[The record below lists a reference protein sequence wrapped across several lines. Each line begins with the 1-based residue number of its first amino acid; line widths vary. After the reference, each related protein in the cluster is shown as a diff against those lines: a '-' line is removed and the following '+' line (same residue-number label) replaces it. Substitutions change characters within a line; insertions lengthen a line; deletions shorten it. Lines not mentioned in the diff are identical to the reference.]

1 MSDNLSHLEAIQSCA
16 DARLSLAR
24 LITRINRA
32 ESDAVLLQAAEL
44 RKELLDINKKLQAV
58 TLVLL
63 GEGE

>member
-1 MSDNLSHLEAIQSCA
+1 MSDNLSNLEAIQSCA

>member
-1 MSDNLSHLEAIQSCA
+1 MNDNLSNLEAIQSCA
-16 DARLSLAR
+16 DARLSLTR